1 MKWYKKIKSK
11 KIRKVSPQGKYLL
24 QRLKELEMS
33 RDLWKDKYFEL
44 NNILSLKEEEDKK
57 KKN

>member
-1 MKWYKKIKSK
+1 MSKKIKSK

-24 QRLKELEMS
+24 QRLKELEIS

-44 NNILSLKEEEDKK
+44 NNLLTLEEEDNKK
-57 KKN
+57 KED